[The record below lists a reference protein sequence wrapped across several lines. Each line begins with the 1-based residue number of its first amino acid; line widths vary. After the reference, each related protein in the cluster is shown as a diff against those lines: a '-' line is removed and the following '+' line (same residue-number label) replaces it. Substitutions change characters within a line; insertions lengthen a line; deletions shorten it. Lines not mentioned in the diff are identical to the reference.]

1 MSGSGF
7 QTRLIWYVISLGIN
21 GGIEELYSKMKIIE
35 IAENIARKAH
45 QGQYRKDGIT
55 PYITHPERVADRLST
70 DTDAQTVA
78 WLHDVLEDTG
88 VSEASLIAAGIA
100 ENIVLAVT
108 LLTKSDGIDYE
119 DYLIKVRDNDLA
131 LKVKIE
137 DMLDNLLD
145 SPTKK
150 QIVKYARGLL
160 ILLS

>member
-35 IAENIARKAH
+35 IAENIARNAH

-100 ENIVLAVT
+100 ENIGLAVT